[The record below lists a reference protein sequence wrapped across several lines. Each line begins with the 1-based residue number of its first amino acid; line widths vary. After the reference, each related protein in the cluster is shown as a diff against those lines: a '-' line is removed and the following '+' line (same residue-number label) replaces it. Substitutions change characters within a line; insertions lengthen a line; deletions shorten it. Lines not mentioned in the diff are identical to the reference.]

1 MLRKGRTSQR
11 GDDRAEIM
19 TRAFKRRAVE
29 QLKALAE
36 VFLEKPKSLP
46 EGLQELSHGPVKHEL
61 SHRLVAQVL
70 LPGAAGNGAEEA
82 EDAGKGA
89 EEAEGDDEA
98 GEADEEVQENATK
111 AEEEHQQEQVSPMEL
126 LSQALAATT
135 KVHGI

>member
-1 MLRKGRTSQR
+1 MLREKSDQPA

-19 TRAFKRRAVE
+19 ARTFKRRAVE
-29 QLKALAE
+29 QLRLLVE

-46 EGLQELSHGPVKHEL
+46 EGLQELSLGPVKHEL
-61 SHRLVAQVL
+61 FHGLVVQVL

-89 EEAEGDDEA
+89 EEAEDDDEA

-111 AEEEHQQEQVSPMEL
+111 AEEEHQQEQVRPMDL
-126 LSQALAATT
+126 FSQALAATT